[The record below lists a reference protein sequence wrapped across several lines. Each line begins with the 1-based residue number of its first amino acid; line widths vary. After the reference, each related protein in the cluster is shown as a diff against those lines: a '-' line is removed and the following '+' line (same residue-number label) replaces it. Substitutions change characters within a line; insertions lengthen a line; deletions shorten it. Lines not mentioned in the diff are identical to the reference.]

1 MSDPRAFAK
10 RLEEM
15 AEEDKEHFRNVIEL
29 LSRCYGKN
37 AAQGVVII
45 SLPNSPVNEVISLN
59 ATDMETHNLI
69 KSIEDYFVFINTLDA
84 PPKEQFN

>member
-1 MSDPRAFAK
+1 MSDSIAFAK

-15 AEEDKEHFRNVIEL
+15 KEEDKEHFRNLIEL

-45 SLPNSPVNEVISLN
+45 SLPESPVNEVISLN

>member
-37 AAQGVVII
+37 AAQGVVTI

>member
-15 AEEDKEHFRNVIEL
+15 NEDEKEHFRGVIES
-29 LSRCYGKN
+29 LSRCYGKD

-45 SLPNSPVNEVISLN
+45 SIPESPVHEVISLN
-59 ATDMETHNLI
+59 ATDMEAHNLI
-69 KSIEDYFVFINTLDA
+69 KSIEDYFMFINTMDA
-84 PPKEQFN
+84 PPRENFN

>member
-1 MSDPRAFAK
+1 MADSRAFAK

-15 AEEDKEHFRNVIEL
+15 SEEDKEHFRGVIDA
-29 LSRCYGKN
+29 LSKCYGKD
-37 AAQGVVII
+37 AAQGVVIV

-69 KSIEDYFVFINTLDA
+69 KSVEDYFVFINTMDA

>member
-1 MSDPRAFAK
+1 MADSRAFAK

-15 AEEDKEHFRNVIEL
+15 SEEDKEHFRDLIEV
-29 LSRCYGKN
+29 LSKCYGKD
-37 AAQGVVII
+37 AAQGVVIV

-69 KSIEDYFVFINTLDA
+69 KSVEDYFVFINTMDA
-84 PPKEQFN
+84 PPKEKFN

>member
-15 AEEDKEHFRNVIEL
+15 SEDDREHFRNLIEV
-29 LSRCYGKN
+29 LSRCYGKD

-45 SLPNSPVNEVISLN
+45 SLPGSPVNEVVSLN
-59 ATDMETHNLI
+59 ANDMEAHNLI
-69 KSIEDYFVFINTLDA
+69 KSVEDYFMFINTMDA

>member
-15 AEEDKEHFRNVIEL
+15 GEDEREHFRNLIEL

-37 AAQGVVII
+37 PAQGVVII
-45 SLPNSPVNEVISLN
+45 SLPGSPVNEVVSLN
-59 ATDMETHNLI
+59 CDDMEAHNLI
-69 KSIEDYFVFINTLDA
+69 KSVEDYFVFINTMDA
-84 PPKEQFN
+84 PPKEKFN

>member
-15 AEEDKEHFRNVIEL
+15 SEEDREHFRDLIEV
-29 LSRCYGKN
+29 LSRCYGKD

-45 SLPNSPVNEVISLN
+45 SLPGSPVNEVVSLN
-59 ATDMETHNLI
+59 ANDMEAHNLI
-69 KSIEDYFVFINTLDA
+69 KSVEDYFMFINTMDA
-84 PPKEQFN
+84 PPKEKFN

>member
-15 AEEDKEHFRNVIEL
+15 SEDDREHFKNLIEL
-29 LSRCYGKN
+29 LARCYGKD

-45 SLPNSPVNEVISLN
+45 SLPGSPVNEVVSMN
-59 ATDMETHNLI
+59 CDDMEAHNLI
-69 KSIEDYFVFINTLDA
+69 KSVEDYFVFINTMDA
-84 PPKEQFN
+84 PPKEKFN

>member
-15 AEEDKEHFRNVIEL
+15 SEDEREHFRNLIESL
-29 LSRCYGKN
+29 AKCYGKD

-45 SLPNSPVNEVISLN
+45 SLPDSPVHEVISLN
-59 ATDMETHNLI
+59 ATDMEAHNLI
-69 KSIEDYFVFINTLDA
+69 KSIEDYFMFLNTMDA

>member
-15 AEEDKEHFRNVIEL
+15 SEEDKDHFRDLIEV
-29 LSRCYGKN
+29 LSRCYGKD

-45 SLPNSPVNEVISLN
+45 SLPGSPVNEVVSLN
-59 ATDMETHNLI
+59 ANDMEAHNLI
-69 KSIEDYFVFINTLDA
+69 KSVEDYFMFINTMDA

>member
-15 AEEDKEHFRNVIEL
+15 SEDDREHFKNLIEV
-29 LSRCYGKN
+29 LSRCYGKD

-45 SLPNSPVNEVISLN
+45 SLPGSPVNEVVSMN
-59 ATDMETHNLI
+59 CDDMEAHNLI
-69 KSIEDYFVFINTLDA
+69 KSVEDYFVFINTMDA
-84 PPKEQFN
+84 PPKEKFN

>member
-15 AEEDKEHFRNVIEL
+15 SEEDKDHFRDLIEV
-29 LSRCYGKN
+29 LSRCYGKD

-45 SLPNSPVNEVISLN
+45 SLPGSPVNEVVSLN
-59 ATDMETHNLI
+59 ANDMEAHNLI
-69 KSIEDYFVFINTLDA
+69 KSVEDYFMFINTMDA
-84 PPKEQFN
+84 PPREQFN

>member
-10 RLEEM
+10 RLDSM
-15 AEEDKEHFRNVIEL
+15 NEDEREHFRNLIEAL
-29 LSRCYGKN
+29 AKCYGEN
-37 AAQGVVII
+37 PAQGVVII
-45 SLPNSPVNEVISLN
+45 SLPDSPINEVISLN

-69 KSIEDYFVFINTLDA
+69 KSVEDYFVFVNTMDA

>member
-15 AEEDKEHFRNVIEL
+15 SEDDREHFKNLIEL
-29 LSRCYGKN
+29 LARCYGKD

-45 SLPNSPVNEVISLN
+45 SLPGSPVNEVVSLN
-59 ATDMETHNLI
+59 CDDMEAHNLI
-69 KSIEDYFVFINTLDA
+69 KSVEDYFVFINTMDA

>member
-10 RLEEM
+10 RLEAM
-15 AEEDKEHFRNVIEL
+15 SEDEREHFRNLIESL
-29 LSRCYGKN
+29 AKCYGKN
-37 AAQGVVII
+37 PAQGVVII
-45 SLPNSPVNEVISLN
+45 SLPDSPINEVISLN

-69 KSIEDYFVFINTLDA
+69 KSVEDYFVFVNTMDA

>member
-1 MSDPRAFAK
+1 MSDTRAFAK
-10 RLEEM
+10 RLDEM
-15 AEEDKEHFRNVIEL
+15 SEDDKEHFRNLIEAL
-29 LSRCYGKN
+29 AKCYGKD

-45 SLPNSPVNEVISLN
+45 SLPDSPIHEVISLN

-69 KSIEDYFVFINTLDA
+69 KSVEDYFVFVNTMDA

>member
-10 RLEEM
+10 RLDSM
-15 AEEDKEHFRNVIEL
+15 SEDEREHFRNLIEAL
-29 LSRCYGKN
+29 AKCYGKD

-45 SLPNSPVNEVISLN
+45 SLPESPVHEVISLN

-69 KSIEDYFVFINTLDA
+69 KSVEDYFVFVNTMDA